1 MAANTMAC
9 YQVRCR
15 VGGFTFIEM
24 LLAVAIFAMV
34 GLASVAVLSSVTTGD
49 RLSQQAAER
58 LQQLQFAL
66 MLLER
71 DLMQISSRH
80 IRVQGEAPRK
90 ERLVGGRFLLESE
103 ADAISFTQH
112 GWRNPGMILPRS
124 ELQALG
130 YRLQEEQLQRLYT
143 LYPDAVTGTEPRVQ
157 VLLEGITELEIRY
170 LVGERW
176 EERWADALWPAAVRV
191 RIGHAELGEI
201 ERVILLPDGNVQP
214 AESNR

>member
-1 MAANTMAC
+1 MRINQIAARGRA
-9 YQVRCR
+9 RSF
-15 VGGFTFIEM
+15 GFTFIEM
-24 LLAVAIFAMV
+24 LLAMAIFAMV
-34 GLASVAVLSSVTTGD
+34 GMASFAVLNSVTEGD
-49 RLSQQAAER
+49 RLSQQAADR
-58 LQQLQFAL
+58 LQKVQFAL
-66 MLLER
+66 LLLER

-90 ERLVGGRFLLESE
+90 ERLLGGRFLLESDG
-103 ADAISFTQH
+103 DALAFTQH

-124 ELQALG
+124 ELQAVG

-157 VLLEGITELEIRY
+157 TLLQDITELEFHF

-191 RIGHAELGEI
+191 RLEHSELGVI
-201 ERVILLPDGNVQP
+201 ERVFLLPDANVQP
-214 AESNR
+214 METSR

>member
-1 MAANTMAC
+1 MATSNCVTVTTRRLA
-9 YQVRCR
+9 
-15 VGGFTFIEM
+15 GGFTFIEM

-58 LQQLQFAL
+58 LQQVQFAF

-80 IRVQGEAPRK
+80 IRIQGEAPRK
-90 ERLVGGRFLLESE
+90 ERLLGGRFLLESE
-103 ADAISFTQH
+103 ADAIAFTQH

-130 YRLQEEQLQRLYT
+130 YRLQDEQLQRLFT

-157 VLLEGITELEIRY
+157 ALLEDITELEFRY

-176 EERWADALWPAAVRV
+176 EERWADSLWPRAIRV
-191 RIGHAELGEI
+191 RLEHAELGVI
-201 ERVILLPDGNVQP
+201 ERLILLPDGYAQP
-214 AESNR
+214 AEAN